1 MSSSD
6 AVSKRQK
13 IEEEEG
19 RKNSIISE
27 NDDDMLGR

>member
-19 RKNSIISE
+19 RKNLILSE
-27 NDDDMLGR
+27 NDDGMLER